1 MMEHW
6 VLGNW
11 DIGPLEKFSIGMG
24 ENISKNENLPI
35 KTTFQYSIIPFFH
48 VRGINT
54 GP

>member
-1 MMEHW
+1 
-6 VLGNW
+6 LGNW
-11 DIGPLEKFSIGMG
+11 DIGPLEKFSIDMG
-24 ENISKNENLPI
+24 ENISKNENLPL